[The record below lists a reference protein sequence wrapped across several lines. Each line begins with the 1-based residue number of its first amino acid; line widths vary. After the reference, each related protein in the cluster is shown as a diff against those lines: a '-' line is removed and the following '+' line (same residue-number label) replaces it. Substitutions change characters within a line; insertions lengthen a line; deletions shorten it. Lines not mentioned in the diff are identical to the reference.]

1 MEEQLTTF
9 IYKLK
14 LEAIMLVN
22 KIKFI
27 KNKVNYNF
35 YFPINGKRQ
44 TESFKKMLLGYTYP
58 LVENF
63 NPKLILD
70 VGANL
75 GATSMFFAINYPK
88 ARIFSFEPTE
98 MNFRWL
104 QKNTEGFKN
113 ITRIKKGAY
122 FKDTAAKIFLD
133 SESGGRNSIYK
144 DWTKSDRFEL
154 VELINLGKFLESKNL
169 EKKVDILKID
179 TEGCEIDIL
188 SSINNHLK
196 NVQIIYLEY
205 HGKSDEERILE
216 LLSESHVVKQ
226 KKAAASQ
233 LKKVTL
239 ALIGDVCLEDVIV
252 RGKTILRASKRIT
265 KTHIKELEKSSV
277 ETVLVQ
283 SDFLG
288 ELLFINKNLAST
300 K

>member
-1 MEEQLTTF
+1 
-9 IYKLK
+9 
-14 LEAIMLVN
+14 
-22 KIKFI
+22 
-27 KNKVNYNF
+27 
-35 YFPINGKRQ
+35 
-44 TESFKKMLLGYTYP
+44 MLLGCTYP
-58 LVENF
+58 VVENF

-104 QKNTEGFKN
+104 RKNTEGFKN

-122 FKDTAAKIFLD
+122 FKDTKAKIFLD

-144 DWTKSDRFEL
+144 DWTKSDKYEL
-154 VELINLGKFLESKNL
+154 VELINLGRFLESKNL
-169 EKKVDILKID
+169 EKKIDILKID

-188 SSINNHLK
+188 SSINRHLK
-196 NVQIIYLEY
+196 NVQVIYLEY
-205 HGKSDEERILE
+205 HGTNDEEAILKI
-216 LLSESHVVKQ
+216 LSHSHVVKQ
-226 KKAAASQ
+226 KKAIAAQ

-239 ALIGDVCLEDVIV
+239 DLTGDLCLEDVV
-252 RGKTILRASKRIT
+252 VGGKTILQASKRIT

-277 ETVLVQ
+277 ETVLVR
-283 SDFLG
+283 SDSLG
-288 ELLFINKNLAST
+288 ELLFINKNLILS